1 MCNDNPFVSRDKNKW
16 KLFHKAASYYDLI
29 AYQDVSR
36 IYLAK
41 KKVLQTVFLIYLV
54 LIKKLIKKI

>member
-1 MCNDNPFVSRDKNKW
+1 MEIISQ
-16 KLFHKAASYYDLI
+16 AAPYYDLI

-41 KKVLQTVFLIYLV
+41 KKGLTNSFLNLPSFD
-54 LIKKLIKKI
+54 KKLIKNLKFLILKS